1 MDEAGAK
8 RRSLDNDRLSNLPDP
23 LLCKILLN
31 IRTKDVVKTSVL
43 STRWRNLWTWVPGL
57 VLDSNGFKKSYEF
70 VRFVDR
76 FLGFNSEFHIETF
89 KLAYHG
95 NENGKRETNLLR
107 RWFNIVF
114 MLKVK
119 NLEFADYS
127 RGSVVFHMPST
138 IYTCESLVCLNLSMV
153 TMSCLKFVSLP
164 LLRIIKL
171 CLVKFT
177 NSLDLETLISGC
189 PALET
194 LVLGTSI
201 CDLRQVLRVCSHSLL
216 SFIYVAH
223 MRFDEDDPEVVID
236 APKLEYL
243 RLSDYR
249 TASFIIKKLGSLV
262 TVC

>member
-31 IRTKDVVKTSVL
+31 LCTKDVVKTSVL

-89 KLAYHG
+89 KLGYHG
-95 NENGKRETNLLR
+95 NGNGKRETNLLR
-107 RWFNIVF
+107 RW
-114 MLKVK
+114 

-127 RGSVVFHMPST
+127 RGSVAFHMPST

-153 TMSCLKFVSLP
+153 TMSSLKFVSLP

-177 NSLDLETLISGC
+177 NSLDLETLIYGC

-201 CDLRQVLRVCSHSLL
+201 CDLRQVQRVCSHSLL
-216 SFIYVAH
+216 SFIYVAQ

-236 APKLEYL
+236 APKLEYP

-249 TASFIIKKLGSLV
+249 TASFIIKKPGSLV